1 MSLYDQRLLPGEQ
14 RGDRRRVALEEA
26 ADTSATA
33 RSVRSIR
40 QRFEAVAP
48 SSTPFS
54 APSTPAKKRSSRTN
68 NAPRAQTK
76 TQAQLAAF
84 LKAGSGPDSQKPA
97 KPRAPSREKPNGSVG
112 SLIEKWS
119 AAQPNHRQDRI
130 PLQERDLQKVE
141 EAPKKAFV
149 DSVDTFGSSSADLD
163 QAIPKTDPGPRLQA
177 FAAHLSQGRVEAPAL
192 ATAAN
197 AVNTGDQNL
206 RDMVSR
212 GIQNRSAKE
221 AEKRNSPSRTE
232 RRQDIGGASL
242 IDARRRSGPSVSSG
256 SPVSKEQHARGASPQ
271 ATAGQVGQGEMQ
283 MGQANDSDWGA
294 GDVYIRELFAE
305 AEDTAE
311 RAVQCD
317 ENEEYF
323 EAFELYWVVVDLYYK
338 VIPFLTPQE
347 GGDVHERIKMYTRRC
362 EAIREAFEDDPEGQ
376 DEIEV
381 RIADATLVSAQ
392 KEEQIQESF
401 NTGMWNSHAG
411 EVENVEQA
419 EPAFQYTQ
427 NRLPMEESP
436 TSVEDTGAQWS
447 PQNSEMAGTGK
458 DTQRETSELQ
468 KNRFPDYS
476 NSKPLATI
484 PEAPR
489 NPAGVALSAS
499 TKAHRSSLSR
509 PISRSAVRASTSS
522 VSRERVAEMQERVQV
537 MQECLNNFT
546 VKRKHLGPARALEL
560 HVTTLNANTFGDLKK
575 LEPLPPELEHKWA
588 TELEVL
594 LSMLQ
599 EIKEVRPGVGY
610 ALRDDIAHHLPS
622 LERCDRSV
630 RKTMRSFAAL
640 AEHVSYVERETATN
654 SAKSGRSRR
663 RWWVKVPVVAKG
675 GLPPDVLQIVEEAEQ
690 EMRGV
695 FKICHEINVEVV
707 KSMPVPPSFVEG
719 LPKHARSLIHRELKE
734 GLTTWGMFKV
744 SDYMKDRN
752 LWNKDNAKEI
762 TSSLEKVALIWEAK
776 TSNKS
781 FLSRTFDIRGER
793 FHQAMTAF
801 RRCQNAIRDLRRE
814 WPTMQHTD
822 LDMAKIQHNE
832 DIGHAGLEAYSRA
845 LESRAYRLLTRIRE
859 LLDADEEEKAPVS
872 TTNGG
877 NKTRSAGRKNVL
889 EKDNRAQRQNTQ
901 PQGNRMRA

>member
-1 MSLYDQRLLPGEQ
+1 MVARGLQSQATLLGP
-14 RGDRRRVALEEA
+14 
-26 ADTSATA
+26 A
-33 RSVRSIR
+33 RSS
-40 QRFEAVAP
+40 
-48 SSTPFS
+48 
-54 APSTPAKKRSSRTN
+54 PA
-68 NAPRAQTK
+68 
-76 TQAQLAAF
+76 
-84 LKAGSGPDSQKPA
+84 
-97 KPRAPSREKPNGSVG
+97 
-112 SLIEKWS
+112 
-119 AAQPNHRQDRI
+119 
-130 PLQERDLQKVE
+130 
-141 EAPKKAFV
+141 
-149 DSVDTFGSSSADLD
+149 SSSPAR
-163 QAIPKTDPGPRLQA
+163 GPPHQ
-177 FAAHLSQGRVEAPAL
+177 VIE
-192 ATAAN
+192 
-197 AVNTGDQNL
+197 
-206 RDMVSR
+206 
-212 GIQNRSAKE
+212 
-221 AEKRNSPSRTE
+221 
-232 RRQDIGGASL
+232 GASV
-242 IDARRRSGPSVSSG
+242 IDARRKSGPS
-256 SPVSKEQHARGASPQ
+256 SPPLISVARELQVDSQSPSPQ
-271 ATAGQVGQGEMQ
+271 PRQGEHPAQ
-283 MGQANDSDWGA
+283 TGHAPTDGDWGA
-294 GDVYIRELFAE
+294 GDVYIRELFSE

-338 VIPFLTPQE
+338 VIPFLTPEE

-376 DEIEV
+376 DEIQV

-392 KEEQIQESF
+392 KQDQIQESF
-401 NTGMWNSHAG
+401 NAGMWNAHLGIA
-411 EVENVEQA
+411 ENVEQDA
-419 EPAFQYTQ
+419 SSYTYVQ
-427 NRLPMEESP
+427 ERAPNEESP
-436 TSVEDTGAQWS
+436 TSVEGTAFQYAAPENSGAAEKS
-447 PQNSEMAGTGK
+447 AIAEREMSA
-458 DTQRETSELQ
+458 LQ
-468 KNRFPDYS
+468 ANRFPDYS
-476 NSKPLATI
+476 NTKPLAAI

-489 NPAGVALSAS
+489 NPTAVSLSAS
-499 TKAHRSSLSR
+499 TKAHRNSLSR

-537 MQECLNNFT
+537 MQACLNNFT

-575 LEPLPPELEHKWA
+575 LAPLAPELEHKWA

-610 ALRDDIAHHLPS
+610 ALRDDISRHLPA

-630 RKTMRSFAAL
+630 RKTMRSFGAL
-640 AEHVSYVERETATN
+640 DGHVSYVERETATN
-654 SAKSGRSRR
+654 SARSGRSRR
-663 RWWVKVPVVAKG
+663 RWWVKVPVVVKG
-675 GLPPDVLQIVEEAEQ
+675 GLPPDVLRIVEEAEQ

-695 FKICHEINVEVV
+695 FKVCHEINVEVV
-707 KSMPVPPSFVEG
+707 KSMPVPQSFVEG
-719 LPKHARSLIHRELKE
+719 LPKHARSLIQKELKE

-752 LWNKDNAKEI
+752 LWNKDNAKDI

-859 LLDADEEEKAPVS
+859 LLDANEEENAPSVS
-872 TTNGG
+872 PSSLG
-877 NKTRSAGRKNVL
+877 NKPRPAGRSKAI
-889 EKDNRAQRQNTQ
+889 ERKDSRGLRQHAQAQSNRTR
-901 PQGNRMRA
+901 G